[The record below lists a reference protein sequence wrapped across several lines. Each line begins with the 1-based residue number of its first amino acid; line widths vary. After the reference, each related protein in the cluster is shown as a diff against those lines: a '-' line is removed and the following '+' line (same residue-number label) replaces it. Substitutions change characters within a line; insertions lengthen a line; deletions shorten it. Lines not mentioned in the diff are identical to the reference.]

1 MEFLANDGSAE
12 DSLKPVF
19 KMSFFADSE
28 SFALAVILLLALA
41 SNAPAAPIENT
52 LQATVGSI
60 WDISNTTLSDRP
72 TSHPL
77 LPRETTISL
86 GFKTGWLLEVVG
98 TVVSQIPRLWNQER
112 LAGVFLAHDE
122 ERFQP
127 II

>member
-1 MEFLANDGSAE
+1 MEFLVNDGSAE

-86 GFKTGWLLEVVG
+86 GFQDWLAARGGRGMASTLLKHRKSTGREV
-98 TVVSQIPRLWNQER
+98 L
-112 LAGVFLAHDE
+112 
-122 ERFQP
+122 
-127 II
+127 

>member
-77 LPRETTISL
+77 LPHWLAARGGRGMASTLLKHRKSTGREVL
-86 GFKTGWLLEVVG
+86 
-98 TVVSQIPRLWNQER
+98 
-112 LAGVFLAHDE
+112 
-122 ERFQP
+122 
-127 II
+127 